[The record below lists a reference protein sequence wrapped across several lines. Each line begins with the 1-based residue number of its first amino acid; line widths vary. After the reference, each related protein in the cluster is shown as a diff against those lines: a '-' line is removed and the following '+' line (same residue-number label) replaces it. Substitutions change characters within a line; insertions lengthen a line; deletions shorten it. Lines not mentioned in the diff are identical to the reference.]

1 LTVSREKAKISQDF
15 FKEMRMA
22 KGFGLEINPWVYLA
36 KYNEENRWQESYVE
50 KEHLTPEEEERLN
63 PLERAELM
71 AKRNSFPELPLVN
84 YTTQYGL
91 GCFEGLKGF
100 PQKDGSIRIFRPD
113 ENGLRMARSMEGL
126 LMPPYPKE
134 LFVQAVREVVKR
146 NKSLGFTPAYD
157 PAWEKDNFLSAYSVY
172 IRPFSF
178 TEPGIGVNFS
188 ENPWVIII
196 TTRVGSYFKP
206 GTFKAVT
213 TERIRATTGGTGWIK
228 SASNYVISALARKE
242 AERNGYMETVFLDA
256 RERKYIQEGSSCNLF
271 FVLKD
276 NTLVTPALQD
286 TILPGI
292 TRKSILQIA
301 RDEGL
306 KAEERP
312 ISIEEVFSEAK
323 EFFACG
329 TAAGVSFMSSITH
342 QGKEKVFGDGSMG
355 EFTALALKTLK
366 GIQYG
371 ATEDRHN
378 WMLDVG

>member
-1 LTVSREKAKISQDF
+1 
-15 FKEMRMA
+15 MA
-22 KGFGLEINPWVYLA
+22 KAFSLEIYPWVYMA
-36 KYNEENRWQESYVE
+36 KYNEENRWQENYVE
-50 KEHLTPEEEERLN
+50 KEHLTPEEEKKLS
-63 PLERAELM
+63 PLERAELLV
-71 AKRNSFPELPLVN
+71 KRNSFPELPLVN

-126 LMPPYPKE
+126 LMPPYPRE
-134 LFVQAVREVVKR
+134 LFVQAVREVAKR
-146 NKSLGFTPAYD
+146 NKSLGFTPVYD
-157 PAWEKDNFLSAYSVY
+157 PAWEKDDFLSAYSVY
-172 IRPFSF
+172 IRPFSY
-178 TEPGIGVNFS
+178 TEPGLGVYLS

-196 TTRVGSYFKP
+196 ATGVGSYFKP

-228 SASNYVISALARKE
+228 SASNYVISALAKKE
-242 AERNGYMETVFLDA
+242 AEKKGYMESVFLDA
-256 RERKYIQEGSSCNLF
+256 REGKYIEEGSSCNLF

-276 NTLVTPALQD
+276 NRLVTPALQD

-306 KAEERP
+306 KAEERS
-312 ISIEEVFSEAK
+312 ISIQEVFSEAK

-342 QGKEKVFGDGSMG
+342 QGKEIVFGDGTMG
-355 EFTALALKTLK
+355 VFTALALKTLK

-371 ATEDRHN
+371 AIEDRYN
-378 WMLDVG
+378 WMVDVG

>member
-1 LTVSREKAKISQDF
+1 
-15 FKEMRMA
+15 MA
-22 KGFGLEINPWVYLA
+22 KAFGLEIYPWVYLA
-36 KYNEENRWQESYVE
+36 KYNEDNRWQESYVE
-50 KEHLTPEEEERLN
+50 KEHLTPEEEENLR
-63 PLERAELM
+63 PVERAELL

-100 PQKDGSIRIFRPD
+100 PQKDGTIRIFRPH

-126 LMPPYPKE
+126 LMPSYPPE
-134 LFVQAVREVVKR
+134 LFVDAVREVVKR

-157 PAWEKDNFLSAYSVY
+157 PAWEKDDFLSAYSVY

-178 TEPGIGVNFS
+178 TEAGIGVNLS

-196 TTRVGSYFKP
+196 TTGVGSYFKS

-228 SASNYVISALARKE
+228 TASNYVISALAKKE
-242 AERNGYMETVFLDA
+242 AEREGYMETVFLDA
-256 RERKYIQEGSSCNLF
+256 REHKYIEEGSSCNLF
-271 FVLKD
+271 FILKD
-276 NTLVTPALQD
+276 NTLITPALQD

-306 KAEERP
+306 KTEERP

-323 EFFACG
+323 ECFACG

-342 QGKEKVFGDGSMG
+342 QGKEAVFGDGTMG
-355 EFTALALKTLK
+355 KFTALALKTLK

-371 ATEDRHN
+371 AIEDHRN
-378 WMLDVG
+378 WMVDVG